1 VPTILATDDERD
13 VWMRAPWDEAKSLQ
27 RPLPADALGCREDK
41 TAALRL
47 VVWKAGC
54 KLPTQLAGGRSTC
67 FYGAEIGIADV
78 EGHSAG
84 RAHGSG

>member
-1 VPTILATDDERD
+1 
-13 VWMRAPWDEAKSLQ
+13 MK
-27 RPLPADALGCREDK
+27 
-41 TAALRL
+41 L
-47 VVWKAGC
+47 VVWKAGF